1 MLAFLLG
8 AGAGIALGVLARMI
22 ETSRLELGPYALYGN
37 VALIVPALGSG
48 LALYAVWT
56 WAFRSARPRLDLLW
70 SALGLHLGLGAGI
83 FATGGTTIQGLFFT
97 GLLFV
102 VPVALVAF
110 LVVTL
115 LEPRLAASLGG
126 PRASA
131 LLITVLVIVGL
142 VLAVVPFPPLGVGLI
157 TGAFI
162 SLGRRASAGGT
173 IGVGALLLVVLL
185 AAGLA
190 APLLFMR

>member
-1 MLAFLLG
+1 MLG
-8 AGAGIALGVLARMI
+8 AGAGIALGGIARVV
-22 ETSRLELGPYALYGN
+22 ETSRLAFGPYAFYGN
-37 VALIVPALGSG
+37 GALIVPALGSG
-48 LALYAVWT
+48 LAIYGLWT
-56 WAFRSARPRLDLLW
+56 WAFRAGRPRLDVLW
-70 SALGLHLGLGAGI
+70 TALGLQLGLGAGI
-83 FATGGTTIQGLFFT
+83 FATGGTTIQGLFLT

-110 LVVTL
+110 LVVSL

-126 PRASA
+126 PRANA
-131 LLITVLVIVGL
+131 LLISVLVVVGL

-162 SLGRRASAGGT
+162 SLGRRAGPGGT
-173 IGVGALLLVVLL
+173 VGVGALLVVVLL

-190 APLLFMR
+190 APLLFLR

>member
-8 AGAGIALGVLARMI
+8 AGAGIALGVLARI
-22 ETSRLELGPYALYGN
+22 VETSRLELGPYAFYGN
-37 VALIVPALGSG
+37 GALIVPALGSG

-56 WAFRSARPRLDLLW
+56 WAFRAARPRLDLLW
-70 SALGLHLGLGAGI
+70 SALGLHLGLGTGI
-83 FATGGTTIQGLFFT
+83 FATGGTTIAGLFAT

-110 LVVTL
+110 VVVTV

-126 PRASA
+126 PRANA
-131 LLITVLVIVGL
+131 LLLTVLVIAGL
-142 VLAVVPFPPLGVGLI
+142 VLAVFPFPPLGVGVI

-173 IGVGALLLVVLL
+173 LVLGTLLVVVLL
-185 AAGLA
+185 VAGLA